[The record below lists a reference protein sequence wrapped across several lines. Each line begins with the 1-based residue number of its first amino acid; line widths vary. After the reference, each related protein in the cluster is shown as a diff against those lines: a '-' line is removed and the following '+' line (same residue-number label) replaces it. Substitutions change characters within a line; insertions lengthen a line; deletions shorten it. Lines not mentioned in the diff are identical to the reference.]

1 MTQEQQTLWTKI
13 QAFNFDGGSPV
24 NHFTK
29 KLAAEQNWTI
39 AFTQKAIE
47 EYKKFMLLCCT
58 SPTGAAPSQIVD
70 EVWHLHLT
78 HTQSYWKDFC
88 RNTLGQDVHH
98 YPSTGGTQEDYKH
111 LKWYKATKRL
121 YHQAFGTEA
130 PEDIWPTPKEFVPVP
145 DDPII
150 KWTPELKIWFIVLC
164 ALPFIFSGL
173 KFEKIFPFY
182 LNGPQ
187 FLEFSIAYAGGLLII
202 LCIYLEKSKQ
212 QAVDV
217 LKKYFPDDISPYQVA
232 AFVYGRARA
241 VQTGIIDLVKRGLI
255 VPDGNDAFIL
265 NKQDYTPVA
274 NETNPLITGF
284 EAEKDDAKVSY
295 SEISSRWYD
304 ASEASHPLMVALDKF
319 AVQPRHFISIVQIAL
334 YGMLIVRLLQ
344 GFMNEKAIGY
354 LILELA
360 VVFFINKLDAAAA
373 RRDLAMYKA
382 AKDLFNKKFEDN
394 PYGTENIVPGFA
406 MNGLS
411 AVSGFAEIGLLTGMF
426 AAYTSTNFRNGS
438 VAPADKDFGGASGC
452 SSGGSGCSGSSC
464 SSGGSGCGSSCGG
477 GCGGCGGGGD

>member
-78 HTQSYWKDFC
+78 HTQSYWTDFC

-98 YPSTGGTQEDYKH
+98 YPSMGGTQEDYKH
-111 LKWYKATKRL
+111 LNWYKTTKRL
-121 YHQAFGTEA
+121 YHRTFGTEA

-145 DDPII
+145 EDPII
-150 KWTPELKIWFIVLC
+150 KWTPALKGWFTALC
-164 ALPFIFSGL
+164 VLPFIFSGL
-173 KFEKIFPFY
+173 IFKKLSPFD
-182 LNGPQ
+182 LKGPQ
-187 FLEFSIAYAGGLLII
+187 FLVFFFVYASCLLTI
-202 LCIYLEKSKQ
+202 LAVYLESSKQ

-217 LKKYFPDDISPYQVA
+217 LKRYFPDDISPYQIA

-241 VQTGIIDLVKRGLI
+241 VQTGIVDLVKRGLI
-255 VPDGNDAFIL
+255 IPQGDHAFVL
-265 NKQDYTPVA
+265 NKRGYMPRL
-274 NETNPLITGF
+274 NETNPLIPGF
-284 EAEKDDAKVSY
+284 EAENDDADVIY
-295 SEISSRWYD
+295 TEISSRWYNPD
-304 ASEASHPLMVALDKF
+304 EASHPLMVALDKF
-319 AVQPRHFISIVQIAL
+319 AVQHRPFINILYIAL
-334 YGMLIVRLLQ
+334 YGMAGARLIQ
-344 GFMNEKAIGY
+344 GLINGKAVGY
-354 LILELA
+354 LIFEI
-360 VVFFINKLDAAAA
+360 VIVFVISKLTSAAA
-373 RRDLAMYKA
+373 RRDLAMYQA
-382 AKDLFNKKFEDN
+382 AKDCFIEKFGEN
-394 PYGTENIVPGFA
+394 PDKTDNIVPGFA
-406 MNGLS
+406 VNGLS
-411 AVSGFAEIGLLTGMF
+411 AVSGFAEIGFLTGMF
-426 AAYTSTNFRNGS
+426 ATYTSSAFRNERGEP
-438 VAPADKDFGGASGC
+438 VNKDFGGASSC